1 MENFLSLE
9 SYVTSVEGEE
19 NKRLVR
25 EVLGRYATHVTPKL
39 SLLRQGPIHNDV
51 NKENLLI
58 STRNGEFKISGLVDF
73 GDIRHSCLLFE
84 IANNIAAFIDE
95 DDVLEVSGYI
105 IAGYQSVFPIPGLEF
120 ELLYDVISAR
130 LCQVFLITSSHEKE
144 YPNNEYLR
152 KLLVDYLAKLKAWMS
167 NSRDETI
174 AFWRKVDFNI
184 KCDHNESLT

>member
-25 EVLGRYATHVTPKL
+25 EVLGRYATHVTPKF
-39 SLLRQGPIHNDV
+39 SLLRRGPIHNDV

-58 STRNGEFKISGLVDF
+58 SSNNGEIKISGLVDF

-84 IANNIAAFIDE
+84 LANNIASFINE

-105 IAGYQSVFPIPGLEF
+105 IAGYQSVFPLPGLEF
-120 ELLYDVISAR
+120 DLLYDVVSAR
-130 LCQVFLITSSHEKE
+130 LSQVFLITSSHEKE

-152 KLLVDYLAKLKAWMS
+152 KLLVDYLTKLKAWLS
-167 NSRDETI
+167 NSKDEAM
-174 AFWRKVDFNI
+174 AFWRKVQF
-184 KCDHNESLT
+184 DHNE